1 MSIRTGGNTMEING
15 TGILDTFAEAFP
27 VWLSRV
33 IITAATP
40 EWAYKA
46 AVEATGFATSKIGC
60 PCEAGIE
67 RYLSPEETPDGRAG
81 CLDPDLFR

>member
-1 MSIRTGGNTMEING
+1 MEING

-33 IITAATP
+33 IITAATR

-60 PCEAGIE
+60 SCEAGIE
-67 RYLSPEETPDGRAG
+67 RYLSFKRDPGWQGRG
-81 CLDPDLFR
+81 LGPDLFRKEEHEIHG